1 MRWKSAVALFA
12 AIALADAALAQG
24 PPLPIS
30 ATSGSATPA
39 LLPPIVPP
47 GRPAIGIALEG
58 GGALGLA
65 HIGVLQWFE
74 EHHIPIDRISGTS
87 MGSLVGALYASGAS
101 PAQMQE
107 LAVSDAFTRVFSL
120 QTPYADASYRRRQ
133 DRHEMPQAITVGLR
147 HQPAFRNA
155 LLADRGVN
163 DFLTVNMAAYNSQDL
178 DYNQTP
184 IPFRCV
190 ATDLNTLRPVT
201 FAAGPLPQAVRAS
214 ISIPGVFSPVQ
225 GSNGHYLVDGGIL
238 DNLPTDVL
246 RNDLRADTVIAVHL
260 EEAATASPDTSSI
273 IGVLNRAFDA
283 GIQHNVEQAKLLA
296 DLVINVPMGSFSST
310 DYAKAT
316 GLIEAGCRAEPR
328 RPAPL
333 CPR

>member
-65 HIGVLQWFE
+65 HFGVLQWFE
-74 EHHIPIDRISGTS
+74 VHHIPIDRISGTS

-133 DRHEMPQAITVGLR
+133 DRHEMPQAITVHAPIKSSTTTAQRRAPGVR
-147 HQPAFRNA
+147 STSCTPSSSGGTQGGIEASMRSRGTPGSVMRRPPGARRRRSPRPARW
-155 LLADRGVN
+155 R
-163 DFLTVNMAAYNSQDL
+163 
-178 DYNQTP
+178 
-184 IPFRCV
+184 
-190 ATDLNTLRPVT
+190 
-201 FAAGPLPQAVRAS
+201 AAG
-214 ISIPGVFSPVQ
+214 
-225 GSNGHYLVDGGIL
+225 LV
-238 DNLPTDVL
+238 
-246 RNDLRADTVIAVHL
+246 A
-260 EEAATASPDTSSI
+260 
-273 IGVLNRAFDA
+273 
-283 GIQHNVEQAKLLA
+283 
-296 DLVINVPMGSFSST
+296 
-310 DYAKAT
+310 
-316 GLIEAGCRAEPR
+316 
-328 RPAPL
+328 PA
-333 CPR
+333 